1 MPTFADRTKELKEAR
16 SERMEQRTKPSVKRM
31 IEAAAAL
38 VGADTSDFVVSAAYR
53 EAVRT
58 IEEGR
63 SIRLSAGETK
73 RFLEALARPRRPT
86 KAMKAMMARYVKTV
100 ENPIA

>member
-1 MPTFADRTKELKEAR
+1 MADFEDLTGELKETR
-16 SERMEQRTKPSVKRM
+16 SERMEQRTKPTVKRM

-58 IEEGR
+58 IEESR
-63 SIRLSAGETK
+63 SIRLSRDEMQ
-73 RFLEALARPRRPT
+73 RFLEALARPAQPSEAMRALMAHYE
-86 KAMKAMMARYVKTV
+86 KAV
-100 ENPIA
+100 ENPIE